1 VLAEDA
7 AVDVETAVVA
17 VVAAV
22 VDADPT
28 ALVLMG
34 AGRFA
39 RDPAVACDSLIPA
52 NR

>member
-1 VLAEDA
+1 VLAVDA
-7 AVDVETAVVA
+7 EAGVVA

-22 VDADPT
+22 VERA

-34 AGRFA
+34 AGRAA
-39 RDPAVACDSLIPA
+39 REPAVACDSLIPA